1 MATSE
6 SKSKIPSFWL
16 SIWVIVYTMIL
27 FFGLFHPNNFFT
39 TSIKLSSILLCLIY
53 TIVYAYHDKL
63 LILAMSTT
71 LIADIILATDN
82 IAIIGLLFFLTT
94 QFIHLVRL
102 TKPQNKKLQIKI
114 TLFITFS
121 IVLITLSLITN
132 IVQPIFVIAAL
143 YLLALCT
150 NIYISWR
157 WKRQERHNFHAFSAF
172 WGFVLF
178 LACDLCVG
186 VSYLSLIH
194 FFTDF
199 FYQPANFLA
208 WVFYCPA
215 QIFLSNSTKHDK
227 MVTKERKLCYNG
239 GNYGR

>member
-1 MATSE
+1 MAISE
-6 SKSKIPSFWL
+6 SKSEAPSRLWL
-16 SIWVIVYTMIL
+16 SIWVIVYAMIL
-27 FFGLFHPNNFFT
+27 FSSFFHPNSLFT

-53 TIVYAYHDKL
+53 TVIYFYRDKL
-63 LILAMSTT
+63 LILSMSTT

-82 IAIIGLLFFLTT
+82 IAIIGLLFFLAT

-102 TKPQNKKLQIKI
+102 TNSQDKKIQTRIA
-114 TLFITFS
+114 LFIAFS
-121 IVLITLSLITN
+121 IVLITLSLATN
-132 IVQPIFVIAAL
+132 IMQPIFAIATF
-143 YLLALCT
+143 YLLTLCT

-157 WKRQERHNFHAFSAF
+157 WKRQETHDFHAFSAL
-172 WGFVLF
+172 WGFILF

-194 FFTDF
+194 FFADF

-215 QIFLSNSTKHDK
+215 QIFLSNSAKHDA
-227 MVTKERKLCYNG
+227 TA
-239 GNYGR
+239 